1 MNKETYIIIGACVF
15 AFLVGQ
21 RVKKAL
27 KGKNKEVKTK
37 IRGKAVKK
45 KKKEVEKP
53 ISNRKAKVQ
62 RAFTWVMLILVFL
75 LLILMIPSLSRDL
88 LGNNGNYGEDLILRI
103 IIVAFSIYILFMGYI
118 KLNKQKK

>member
-27 KGKNKEVKTK
+27 KGKNKEVKTE

-45 KKKEVEKP
+45 KKKGVEKP
-53 ISNRKAKVQ
+53 VSNRKAKVQ
-62 RAFTWVMLILVFL
+62 RAFTWAMLILVFL

>member
-27 KGKNKEVKTK
+27 KGKNKEIKTE

-45 KKKEVEKP
+45 KKKGVEKP
-53 ISNRKAKVQ
+53 VSNRKAKVQ
-62 RAFTWVMLILVFL
+62 RAFTWAMLILVFL

>member
-27 KGKNKEVKTK
+27 KGKNKEVKTE

-88 LGNNGNYGEDLILRI
+88 LRNNGNYGEDLILRT

>member
-27 KGKNKEVKTK
+27 KRKNKEVKTE

-45 KKKEVEKP
+45 KKKGVEKP
-53 ISNRKAKVQ
+53 VSNRKAKVQ
-62 RAFTWVMLILVFL
+62 RAFTWAMLILVFL